1 MKICIFLS
9 AFLLSFLAYG
19 QDFVIYSV
27 AQEVA
32 MQNNTPPPPKNYFVN
47 LGKNQGIKPG
57 TILNVERI
65 ISEIDPFKAHKRF
78 NHQVKIGELKVIH
91 SEDESSI
98 AVAVDY
104 DGTAQGLAPEYTS
117 LMIGDRVHVKL
128 DR

>member
-1 MKICIFLS
+1 MKTAILL
-9 AFLLSFLAYG
+9 AALLLSGMAFG

-27 AQEVA
+27 AQEIP
-32 MQNNTPPPPKNYFVN
+32 MQNHTPPPLKNYFVN

-57 TILNVERI
+57 TILNVERM

-98 AVAVDY
+98 AIAVDY
-104 DGTAQGLAPEYTS
+104 DATQQGLAPEYTA
-117 LMIGDRVHVKL
+117 LMIGDRVQVKL
-128 DR
+128 EP

>member
-1 MKICIFLS
+1 MKLLLVFALS
-9 AFLLSFLAYG
+9 VLSFLAYG

-27 AQEVA
+27 AQEVP
-32 MQNNTPPPPKNYFVN
+32 MKNNTPPPPKNFFVN
-47 LGKNQGIKPG
+47 LGTNQGVKPG
-57 TILNVERI
+57 TILNVARM
-65 ISEIDPFKAHKRF
+65 ISETDPFKAHQRY

-104 DGTAQGLAPEYTS
+104 DAQASGLSPEYTA
-117 LMIGDRVHVKL
+117 LMIGDLVQVKL